1 MFPYLL
7 QLFKEEIPF
16 LVHEQYRNST
26 DYMPA
31 RIKLL
36 SGSVDLGDKCMETSI
51 PHTLCM
57 LKSTE
62 ESRAINQRGR
72 LKKIYK

>member
-16 LVHEQYRNST
+16 LVHEQYRKST
-26 DYMPA
+26 DYMLTGI
-31 RIKLL
+31 RLL
-36 SGSVDLGDKCMETSI
+36 TESVDLGDECMGTSI

-57 LKSTE
+57 LKNTE
-62 ESRAINQRGR
+62 ESMSH
-72 LKKIYK
+72 